1 MSKISFTED
10 VEVYYK
16 HHFGVVR
23 FVCEKYITVCTKV
36 FPGQKV
42 RDVCLLIYPENY
54 HLVTLAKESTK

>member
-1 MSKISFTED
+1 MHKISFTEG

-23 FVCEKYITVCTKV
+23 FVCEKYITVCTKA

-42 RDVCLLIYPENY
+42 KDVCLLIYPENY
-54 HLVTLAKESTK
+54 HLVTLEKESTK